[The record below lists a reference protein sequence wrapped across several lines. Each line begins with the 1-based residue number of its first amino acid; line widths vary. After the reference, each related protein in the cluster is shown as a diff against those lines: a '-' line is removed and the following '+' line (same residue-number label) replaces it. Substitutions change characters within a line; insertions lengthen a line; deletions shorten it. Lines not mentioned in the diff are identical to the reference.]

1 MNLLARGRD
10 GSRIRIVFNGSPLFT
25 GDAGSGESNI
35 RKWIIEND
43 WLEGI
48 VALPDQL
55 FYSTGINT
63 YIWIVTNRKQRKRRG
78 KVQLVNAVDFFVK
91 MRKKEPRQ

>member
-35 RKWIIEND
+35 SKWIIEND

-48 VALPDQL
+48 VLPHSL
-55 FYSTGINT
+55 FARTLKAWK
-63 YIWIVTNRKQRKRRG
+63 YIPRPMLKRSSSRWPFPMA
-78 KVQLVNAVDFFVK
+78 KT
-91 MRKKEPRQ
+91 PSSW